1 MGKVT
6 RYSRCFSTHILTRRM
21 TNLSMDLLK
30 RMYIF
35 NSHPHKEDDDTHKR
49 AISCREF
56 FNSHPHK
63 EDDWNIPPLQISGA
77 FFNSHPHME
86 DDGAGN
92 GLPFTIMF
100 STHILT
106 RRMTLASSRLTTL
119 FAFFNSHPHKE
130 DDNVAFS
137 NVAMTTHFQLT
148 SSQGG

>member
-63 EDDWNIPPLQISGA
+63 EDD
-77 FFNSHPHME
+77 
-86 DDGAGN
+86 GAGN

-130 DDNVAFS
+130 DDGRRNNRFGEKIFFNS
-137 NVAMTTHFQLT
+137 HPHKEDDQT
-148 SSQGG
+148 GGQI